1 LVNEDPARTFD
12 LAARLPAG
20 ARDLLAQFSPSSVAD
35 RIDVPVVAMHS
46 TDDPAVPFGEALRLE
61 RGIPSTRLVDVE
73 VFRHVDFSAA
83 SPSAWLQAA
92 DDLWNAWRFTSWLLA
107 AQE

>member
-1 LVNEDPARTFD
+1 
-12 LAARLPAG
+12 
-20 ARDLLAQFSPSSVAD
+20 
-35 RIDVPVVAMHS
+35 VVS
-46 TDDPAVPFGEALRLE
+46 
-61 RGIPSTRLVDVE
+61 VE
-73 VFRHVDFSAA
+73 VFRHVDFSAT